1 MNHDALKRA
10 QDSVDRELNT
20 YRSTLSKKNQDTI
33 MALAHITENI
43 DWYRYESLDD
53 YSGNRQ
59 DAIIRKLKRHFSDLD
74 ERIVRRRL
82 TRYGFLSNFQFAI
95 FLIVLIM
102 SCSTI
107 LTYVFDYEDKILLVP
122 HWGVTLT
129 IGAFITFVGTLI
141 HSENYWIRLY
151 RVKKDL

>member
-1 MNHDALKRA
+1 MNHESLKKA
-10 QDSVDRELNT
+10 QESVDRELSK
-20 YRSTLSKKNQDTI
+20 YRSTISNKKQDTV
-33 MALAHITENI
+33 MALAHLTENI
-43 DWYRYESLDD
+43 DWYRYESLDA
-53 YSGNRQ
+53 YSGNRR

-107 LTYVFDYEDKILLVP
+107 LTYIIDYEDKILLVH
-122 HWGVTLT
+122 HWGITL
-129 IGAFITFVGTLI
+129 IICAFITIVGTII